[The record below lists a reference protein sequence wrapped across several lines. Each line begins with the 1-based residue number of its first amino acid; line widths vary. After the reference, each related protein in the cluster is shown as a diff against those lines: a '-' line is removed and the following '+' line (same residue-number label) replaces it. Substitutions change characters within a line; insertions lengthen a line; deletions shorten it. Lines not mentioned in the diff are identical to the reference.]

1 MDTQESNNR
10 GVSEVVGEMLMIG
23 LVIILIAVFS
33 TTLSSFLPTER
44 YPSVTVKLTNE
55 TANTVTIWHN
65 GGDWVKATDL
75 RVIVK
80 NSTNHASETIYHLD
94 DSNHPFILVP
104 QKTTF
109 DLGSNI
115 TIAWDSDLDGNETV
129 KLATP
134 RAVIFSGTL
143 GKGEP

>member
-1 MDTQESNNR
+1 
-10 GVSEVVGEMLMIG
+10 MIG

-44 YPSVTVKLTNE
+44 YPSVTIKLTNE
-55 TANTVTIWHN
+55 TADTITIWHN
-65 GGDWVKATDL
+65 GGDWIKASDL

-80 NSTNHASETIYHLD
+80 NSTDHATEIVYRLND
-94 DSNHPFILVP
+94 RQYPFELVP

-115 TIAWDSDLDGNETV
+115 TISWGSDMDGNETV
-129 KLATP
+129 KLVAP

-143 GKGEP
+143 GKEQP

>member
-1 MDTQESNNR
+1 MDTQEWNTR

-33 TTLSSFLPTER
+33 TTISSFLPTER
-44 YPSVTVKLTNE
+44 YPSVTIKMTNE
-55 TANTVTIWHN
+55 TPNTITVWHN
-65 GGDWVKATDL
+65 GGDWIKATDL

-80 NSTNHASETIYHLD
+80 NSTDHATETIYRLD
-94 DSNHPFILVP
+94 DSHYAFALVP

-115 TIAWDSDLDGNETV
+115 TIIWGSELDGNETV

-134 RAVIFSGTL
+134 RAVIFSGQL
-143 GKGEP
+143 GKGQP